1 MLPGVHGDE
10 LLPMIRQLLGDH
22 VAVVAVSALGELS
35 LVQRCIF
42 RGADSF
48 MVAAADPAVQP
59 YATQAATQAAT
70 SCMQGCTLM
79 FMYARQQPYASQ
91 VKPLQIQSVAQL
103 WQQCMARRRRARTPE
118 PAALGRTLPTPTP
131 VSSLSTGEES
141 SVPPVVGP
149 AVGPAVPCHERGQH
163 AVLHSRGQLRAYGR

>member
-48 MVAAADPAVQP
+48 MVAAAEPAVQP
-59 YATQAATQAAT
+59 YATLAAT
-70 SCMQGCTLM
+70 SCN
-79 FMYARQQPYASQ
+79 AR
-91 VKPLQIQSVAQL
+91 
-103 WQQCMARRRRARTPE
+103 
-118 PAALGRTLPTPTP
+118 
-131 VSSLSTGEES
+131 
-141 SVPPVVGP
+141 
-149 AVGPAVPCHERGQH
+149 H
-163 AVLHSRGQLRAYGR
+163 

>member
-1 MLPGVHGDE
+1 MQVILDVVLPAVHGDE

-70 SCMQGCTLM
+70 ACNR
-79 FMYARQQPYASQ
+79 MYARLHPRVCKAATLCIPGQAAADP
-91 VKPLQIQSVAQL
+91 V
-103 WQQCMARRRRARTPE
+103 RRAALAAVHGAPPPPE
-118 PAALGRTLPTPTP
+118 RPNRPPSAAP
-131 VSSLSTGEES
+131 S
-141 SVPPVVGP
+141 PPP
-149 AVGPAVPCHERGQH
+149 RPSPP
-163 AVLHSRGQLRAYGR
+163 